1 MNNLTKKDLLKI
13 VGGINITASFLSAIS
28 KGINSILELGRSF
41 GTSIR
46 RIVGNNICPL

>member
-1 MNNLTKKDLLKI
+1 MELNKQELLYV
-13 VGGINITASFLSAIS
+13 VGGISITAAFLSSIS

-46 RIVGNNICPL
+46 RIISGKICNL

>member
-1 MNNLTKKDLLKI
+1 MKTISNKELLEI
-13 VGGINITASFLSAIS
+13 IGGINITASFISAIG

-46 RIVGNNICPL
+46 RIIGNNICPL